1 MQSEILEKS
10 PQAEIAVYAVWLPFL
25 GGTNEAIDTEILA
38 DPRVDHFWDGSRLTS
53 EWFGNAVFDGFL
65 AWDVYLLYGSDARWT
80 DSPDEPV
87 SAGGT
92 VIGQS
97 QRISSDVTALLKTAS
112 GS

>member
-1 MQSEILEKS
+1 MQSEILEKT

-25 GGTNEAIDTEILA
+25 GGSEEAIDTENLA
-38 DPRVDHFWDGSRLTS
+38 DARVVHFWDGSRLTS

-65 AWDVYLLYGSDARWT
+65 AWDVYLLYGPDARW
-80 DSPDEPV
+80 DGSPGEPV

-97 QRISSDVTALLKTAS
+97 QRILSDTTALLSKV
-112 GS
+112 